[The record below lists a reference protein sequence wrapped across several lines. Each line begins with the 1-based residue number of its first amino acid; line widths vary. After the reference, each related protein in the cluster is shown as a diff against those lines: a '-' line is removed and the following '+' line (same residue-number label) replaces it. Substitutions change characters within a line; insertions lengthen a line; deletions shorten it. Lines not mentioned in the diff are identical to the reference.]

1 MKRTIKLISLLL
13 FFNLCLTGCREN
25 EPEQTDTSAAK
36 PMEYQEL
43 TEMKDGRKNIYVVV
57 KAYESSYWKVMLEGV
72 KAAGEEMDCN
82 IYAAGSN
89 AESEWQV
96 QEMLIDEACSRGADA
111 IILAADD
118 SEQLANRV
126 SKAHKMGIPVILA
139 DTIVNTEAYDL
150 CYMTDNLMAGQSAA
164 KEMLRLLKEAGNL
177 ESEEV
182 KVAIQVGSIGSQ
194 TINERLAGFSHYWT
208 KYAPDGWTIID
219 DVKCNNGDEDKAVEC
234 ANEFFETYPDIRG
247 VFATNNGSTVG
258 FARVLKERNKTDV
271 CMVGF
276 DYSDDMAAL
285 IAAEEYYA
293 STMLQR
299 QYDMGYE
306 GVCSALQFI
315 DGEESDVKFIDTG
328 VVVVNK
334 DCINDSDIQEILK
347 HN

>member
-1 MKRTIKLISLLL
+1 MKRFVKIVLL
-13 FFNLCLTGCREN
+13 FLFLNLCMTGCRSKETVQPD
-25 EPEQTDTSAAK
+25 EAELA

-43 TEMKDGRKNIYVVV
+43 TEIKDGCRNIYVVV

-72 KAAGEEMDCN
+72 KTAGEELNCN

-89 AESEWQV
+89 AESEWQI
-96 QEMLIDEACSRGADA
+96 QEKLVEEACMRGADA
-111 IILAADD
+111 IILASDD
-118 SEQLANRV
+118 SERLANVV
-126 SKAHKMGIPVILA
+126 SRAHEMGIQIILA
-139 DTIVNTEAYDL
+139 DTIVNTEEYDL
-150 CYMTDNLMAGQSAA
+150 CYMTDNLMAGQNAA
-164 KEMLRLLKEAGNL
+164 KEMLRLLKEAGNS
-177 ESEEV
+177 ENEEV

-208 KYAPDGWTIID
+208 KYAPDGWSIID
-219 DVKCNNGDEDKAVEC
+219 DVKCNEGDEDKAVEC

-258 FARVLKERNKTDV
+258 FARVLKEQGKTDV

-276 DYSDDMAAL
+276 DYSDDMADL
-285 IAAEEYYA
+285 IASEKYYA

-299 QYDMGYE
+299 QYDMGYQ
-306 GVCSALQFI
+306 GVYSALKFI
-315 DGEESDVKFIDTG
+315 DGESSDVKFIDTG

-334 DCINDSDIQEILK
+334 DCINDPDIQEILE